1 MISLYAHIVNKYYVK
16 NMRTETLSIRI
27 RKDLKDKISKIK
39 DVDWRR
45 EIELF
50 IEKRVREVEISR
62 TLSIIDKALSDV
74 QVSREPAW
82 RTIRE
87 LRDRG

>member
-1 MISLYAHIVNKYYVK
+1 
-16 NMRTETLSIRI
+16 MRTETLSIRI

-39 DVDWRR
+39 EVDWRR

-50 IEKRVREVEISR
+50 IERRVREIEISR
-62 TLSIIDKALSDV
+62 TLNVIDKALSDV

-82 RTIRE
+82 
-87 LRDRG
+87 

>member
-1 MISLYAHIVNKYYVK
+1 
-16 NMRTETLSIRI
+16 MRTETLSIRI

-39 DVDWRR
+39 EGDWRR

-50 IEKRVREVEISR
+50 IERRVREIEISR
-62 TLSIIDKALSDV
+62 TLNVIDKALSDV

-82 RTIRE
+82 
-87 LRDRG
+87 